1 MPTTPQPTQA
11 EIELNELPVLE
22 GVNDVLAS
30 EPVASAVE
38 TLSEAMFLLSGERR
52 QQLSNILSV
61 LNHGPVF
68 LRAEVDRIQA
78 ENTPPAPPEE
88 PVEEVTPATEPDP
101 EALPE

>member
-1 MPTTPQPTQA
+1 MPTAPTQA

-22 GVNDVLAS
+22 GVNAVLAS

-68 LRAEVDRIQA
+68 LRAEADRIQA
-78 ENTPPAPPEE
+78 ANAPPATPEE
-88 PVEEVTPATEPDP
+88 PVEEVPPMPTPDP